1 MIGVEIR
8 WQDKDDINHYGI
20 IRDKIIVEG
29 MRHKYVVT
37 TKGGYVYI
45 LEPELI
51 IAVVNSTPNKKQ

>member
-8 WQDKDDINHYGI
+8 WQDRDDVNHYGT

-29 MRHKYVVT
+29 MRHKYVVI

-45 LEPELI
+45 LDPEEI
-51 IAVVNSTPNKKQ
+51 IAVVNEP

>member
-8 WQDKDDINHYGI
+8 WQDIDDVNHYGI

-29 MRHKYVVT
+29 MRHKYVVI

-45 LEPELI
+45 LDPEEI
-51 IAVVNSTPNKKQ
+51 IAVVNEPKKK